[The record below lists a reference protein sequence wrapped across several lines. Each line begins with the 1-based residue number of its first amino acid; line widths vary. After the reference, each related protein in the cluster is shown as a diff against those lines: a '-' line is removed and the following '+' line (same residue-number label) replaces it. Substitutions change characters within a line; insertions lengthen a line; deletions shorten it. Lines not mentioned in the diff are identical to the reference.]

1 MVMKR
6 GNQLDS
12 CVFYFFNEV
21 EPTIKRK
28 NKIHKIVYNDFF
40 IQNELTNQR
49 KLLTTQNHKEHFYLC
64 ENASELKITQMR
76 NEDTYIHG
84 NYVQKDNT
92 ILLAFEDR
100 NLLYFKDYLKTLES
114 PNVYILT
121 VINSYK
127 HLLYSLQ
134 LLVDANIFHNHI
146 QMDSIVVD
154 NTDFLLSNFS
164 VSIDYSHNNIP
175 QYIKHFILAYEPSYI
190 EWTIEFHILSYL
202 LTNKL
207 HSLSKHNIETI
218 ISEYLS
224 HHTIL
229 QTFGPSLVSLYKSE
243 AINYFNKYVNQSYEY
258 VVADVLQYASTWDN
272 YALSILFLRILIG
285 IHRTIKVNNK
295 FIILFMRLLV
305 SNLHLNPLK
314 RETIDT
320 TIQKFECFLDSLEP
334 KDYTEVIHLMS
345 A

>member
-6 GNQLDS
+6 SKQLDS
-12 CVFYFFNEV
+12 CVFYFFNDV
-21 EPTIKRK
+21 EPTITPK

-49 KLLTTQNHKEHFYLC
+49 KLLTLQNHKEHFYLC

-76 NEDTYIHG
+76 NEDTHIHH

-92 ILLAFEDR
+92 LLLAFEDR
-100 NLLYFKDYLKTLES
+100 HLLYFKDYLKTMPS
-114 PNVYILT
+114 PNAYILT
-121 VINSYK
+121 IINSYK
-127 HLLYSLQ
+127 HLLHSIQ
-134 LLVDANIFHNHI
+134 LLVSARIFHNHI

-154 NTDFLLSNFS
+154 NADFLLSNFS
-164 VSIDYSHNNIP
+164 VSIDYSHSNMP
-175 QYIKHFILAYEPSYI
+175 QYIKRFILAYEPSYV
-190 EWTIEFHILSYL
+190 EWPIEFHILSYL

-207 HSLSKHNIETI
+207 HSLSEYNIETI
-218 ISEYLS
+218 ISEYVS

-229 QTFGPSLVSLYKSE
+229 QTFGSSLVSSYKSE
-243 AINYFNKYVNQSYEY
+243 GIQYFKKYVNQPYECI
-258 VVADVLQYASTWDN
+258 VADVLQYASTWDN

-295 FIILFMRLLV
+295 FILLFMKLLV
-305 SNLHLNPLK
+305 SNLHINPLK

-320 TIQKFECFLDSLEP
+320 TIHKFDCLLDSLEP

>member
-6 GNQLDS
+6 GKQLDS
-12 CVFYFFNEV
+12 CVFYFFNDV
-21 EPTIKRK
+21 EPTITRN

-49 KLLTTQNHKEHFYLC
+49 KLITIQNHKEHFYLC

-76 NEDTYIHG
+76 NEDTYIHR

-100 NLLYFKDYLKTLES
+100 NLLYFKDYIKTLHS
-114 PNVYILT
+114 PNAYILT

-127 HLLYSLQ
+127 HLLHSLQ
-134 LLVDANIFHNHI
+134 LLVGAHIFHNHI
-146 QMDSIVVD
+146 QLDSIMVD

-164 VSIDYSHNNIP
+164 VSIDYSHSNMP
-175 QYIKHFILAYEPSYI
+175 QYINRFILAYEPSYV
-190 EWTIEFHILSYL
+190 EWSIEFHILSYL

-207 HSLSKHNIETI
+207 HSLSEHNIETI
-218 ISEYLS
+218 IGDYLS
-224 HHTIL
+224 RHTIL
-229 QTFGPSLVSLYKSE
+229 QTFGPSLVSSYKSE
-243 AINYFNKYVNQSYEY
+243 GIQYFKKYVNQSYEY
-258 VVADVLQYASTWDN
+258 IVTDVLQYASTWDN

-295 FIILFMRLLV
+295 FILLFMKLLV
-305 SNLHLNPLK
+305 SNLHINPLK

-320 TIQKFECFLDSLEP
+320 TIQKFDCLLDSLEP